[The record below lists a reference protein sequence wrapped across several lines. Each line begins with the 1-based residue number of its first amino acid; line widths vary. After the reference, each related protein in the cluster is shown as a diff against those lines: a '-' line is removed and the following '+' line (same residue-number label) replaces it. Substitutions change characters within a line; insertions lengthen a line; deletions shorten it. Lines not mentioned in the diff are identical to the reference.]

1 MSFGGSSASVEKHL
15 KKMMRKC
22 LLLTLDSN
30 PKTGQLPLLSARLPS
45 HLHVAA
51 IMNELTPDEKQ
62 TFGQVNLA
70 EISKPRPSNQ
80 LLALKASQTA
90 NSIFTEDKVDWL
102 IETYM
107 SQLRSPFELIQKTLE
122 RSRDRF

>member
-1 MSFGGSSASVEKHL
+1 
-15 KKMMRKC
+15 
-22 LLLTLDSN
+22 
-30 PKTGQLPLLSARLPS
+30 
-45 HLHVAA
+45 
-51 IMNELTPDEKQ
+51 MNELTPDEKQ
-62 TFGQVNLA
+62 TFGQVNLT

-107 SQLRSPFELIQKTLE
+107 SQLRSPYELIQKTLE